1 MVVTESWIKKEFIK
15 FNSLYFDGKLPMP
28 IIKLSHAR
36 TQLGAL
42 AYKNEWLWGRRIRC
56 FDYTIKLSTYYDMTE
71 RQAQNILIHEMI
83 HYYIAYFRIR
93 DSRPHGVKFQ
103 KMASDLNRKYGWEI
117 KAIEDLND
125 GWKVSEYYRKK
136 EEQKPPRQYLV
147 LALKVNSGKYY
158 FCNISPKAYA
168 KLEKEYLHRKEIL
181 QYGWYT
187 TQDSY
192 FKGMPICRTLRGRK
206 VSEEM
211 YKRMTKEMTVYKK
224 K

>member
-42 AYKNEWLWGRRIRC
+42 AYKNEWLLGRRIRC

-117 KAIEDLND
+117 KAIEVAKD
-125 GWKVSEYYRKK
+125 WKVAEYYRKK
-136 EEQKPPRQYLV
+136 EEQKSPRQYLV

-158 FCNISPKAYA
+158 FCNISPKLMPNL
-168 KLEKEYLHRKEIL
+168 KKNICIEKKFYNMVGIRHKIVIL
-181 QYGWYT
+181 RVCLFAG
-187 TQDSY
+187 
-192 FKGMPICRTLRGRK
+192 L
-206 VSEEM
+206 
-211 YKRMTKEMTVYKK
+211 
-224 K
+224 

>member
-103 KMASDLNRKYGWEI
+103 KMASDLNRKYGWKI
-117 KAIEDLND
+117 KAIEVAKD
-125 GWKVSEYYRKK
+125 WKVAEYYRKK
-136 EEQKPPRQYLV
+136 EEQKSPRQYLV
-147 LALKVNSGKYY
+147 LALKIQSGEY
-158 FCNISPKAYA
+158 FLCSISPKAYP
-168 KLEKEYLHRKEIL
+168 KINKEVLHQKEIV
-181 QYGWYT
+181 QYCWYT

-192 FKGMPICRTLRGRK
+192 FEYMPVCRTLRGKK
-206 VSEEM
+206 VSEAEFLRLTQIM
-211 YKRMTKEMTVYKK
+211 TAYKEK
-224 K
+224 

>member
-1 MVVTESWIKKEFIK
+1 M
-15 FNSLYFDGKLPMP
+15 
-28 IIKLSHAR
+28 
-36 TQLGAL
+36 
-42 AYKNEWLWGRRIRC
+42 
-56 FDYTIKLSTYYDMTE
+56 
-71 RQAQNILIHEMI
+71 
-83 HYYIAYFRIR
+83 
-93 DSRPHGVKFQ
+93 
-103 KMASDLNRKYGWEI
+103 
-117 KAIEDLND
+117 
-125 GWKVSEYYRKK
+125 SEYYRKK

-147 LALKVNSGKYY
+147 LALKVNSGEYY

-211 YKRMTKEMTVYKK
+211 YKRMTKERTVYKK